1 MTGQTLSRLTLT
13 ALVLVAI
20 TGCRDEQ
27 KIKADQDALVRTS
40 LDNLVTVKGGSFQMG
55 NFSSL
60 MTENAENRPYDFDND
75 APLHP
80 VTLSDFR
87 IGKYRVTW
95 GEFNRW
101 LSIQGRDKTKYYRSI
116 TDLKSPD
123 SQTDKISINNSYPA
137 KSNWHDARN
146 YCQWLGKISGRNM
159 DLPTEAQWEYAS
171 RNRGQFIAYANSDN
185 KWHDHSDK
193 SRNFVDDFR
202 TDNSFKKPVGS
213 YPPTPLGLYD
223 MMGNGADW
231 IKDWYAADYYL
242 HSPKKDPQGPKNG
255 TKKVTRGEN
264 RNEDNS
270 YTITRGSWD
279 PDNEWLSGIRCVE
292 NSPLK

>member
-1 MTGQTLSRLTLT
+1 MTGQTLSRLTLI
-13 ALVLVAI
+13 ALELVAI

-27 KIKADQDALVRTS
+27 KIKADSDVLVRTP
-40 LDNLVTVKGGSFQMG
+40 LENLVTVKGGSFQMG
-55 NFSSL
+55 NFSPL
-60 MTENAENRPYDFDND
+60 MTENAENRPYDFDKD

-101 LSIQGRDKTKYYRSI
+101 LVIQGRDKNTIYQTISQGKYFS
-116 TDLKSPD
+116 K
-123 SQTDKISINNSYPA
+123 QDKEALGETYPA
-137 KSNWHDARN
+137 TASWQDVRD
-146 YCQWLGKISGRNM
+146 YCQWLGKNSHRNM
-159 DLPTEAQWEYAS
+159 DLPTEAQWEYAA
-171 RNRGQFIAYANSDN
+171 RNRGQFIIYANSDN

-193 SRNFVDDFR
+193 LRNFADDFR

-213 YPPTPLGLYD
+213 YSPTPLGLYD

-231 IKDWYAADYYL
+231 IKDWYAADYFL
-242 HSPKKDPQGPKNG
+242 HSSKIDPQGPENG
-255 TKKVTRGEN
+255 TKKVIRGEN
-264 RNEDNS
+264 RNEDSS
-270 YTITRGSWD
+270 YTITRGGWD